1 MLQISRRSIRHTTRT
16 LPLLALSL
24 AIGSTATF
32 AASAAQDQAE
42 GHLGSP
48 QQQRAC
54 RTDVVRHCAGMQ
66 DDYAMAECLRTNMSV
81 LRPACRQ
88 ALEKGGRYNSHARG
102 AARHAESR
110 GIRPTARANAK
121 PVHAR

>member
-54 RTDVVRHCAGMQ
+54 RTDVVRYCAGMQ
-66 DDYAMAECLRTNMSV
+66 DDYAMAECLRANMSV

-88 ALEKGGRYNSHARG
+88 ALEKGGR
-102 AARHAESR
+102 
-110 GIRPTARANAK
+110 
-121 PVHAR
+121 